1 MKIGYY
7 PTNGVNTYSGYG
19 RLEHGLALG
28 LEAAGVAVSVVP
40 RPDVPVITVG
50 HANWLAAPHIRHA
63 RRWLLTMS
71 ESDRISDGWVETIN
85 AKAERV
91 LVPCAPLVDVYRS
104 SGVTVPVHDVG
115 CGVSGETALGLD
127 GIAPVA
133 YRADRDPFTFLTYSY
148 GELRKN
154 ADIVVQ
160 QFLIQFHG
168 DPRYR
173 LVVKARE
180 NFELSWMS
188 SFVHPQVTFITG
200 AQSEDDWSDLI
211 RSAHCF
217 VFPSR
222 GEGFGL
228 PPREATLLHI
238 PSIATRWLGM
248 ADVDCWGVPVG
259 VERMHAVSFAA
270 YEANH
275 EDAQWAFPS
284 PEQIG
289 TQMRWVAEHYEDAYA
304 LAVRGADY
312 LRRES
317 SWEAMGRRVAA
328 LIEEYA

>member
-1 MKIGYY
+1 MQIGYY
-7 PTNGVNTYSGYG
+7 PTNGINSYTGYG

-28 LEAAGVAVSVVP
+28 LDAAGVQVSLTP
-40 RPDVPVITVG
+40 RDGVPVITVG
-50 HANWLAAPHIRHA
+50 HAKWLEAPHVRHA
-63 RRWLLTMS
+63 RRWLMTMS
-71 ESDRISDGWVETIN
+71 ESNRVSEGWVETIN
-85 AKAERV
+85 AHAERV
-91 LVPCAPLVDVYRS
+91 LVPCAQLVDVYRD

-115 CGVSGETALGLD
+115 CGVSRENAYGLD
-127 GIAPVA
+127 GLAPVP

-148 GELRKN
+148 GEIRKN

-160 QFLIQFHG
+160 QFLVQFHG
-168 DPRYR
+168 DARYR
-173 LVVKARE
+173 LVVKVRE
-180 NFELSWMS
+180 KFELSWMS
-188 SFVHPQVTFITG
+188 TFTHPQVEFVTG
-200 AQSEDDWSDLI
+200 VQGEDDWADLI

-238 PSIATRWLGM
+238 PSIATRWLGL
-248 ADVDCWGVPVG
+248 ADVDCWGVPVD
-259 VERMHAVSFAA
+259 VAQMHAVNFAA

-284 PEQIG
+284 MEQIG
-289 TQMRWVAEHYEDAYA
+289 AQMRWVAEHYEEAYQI
-304 LAVRGADY
+304 AVRGADY

-328 LIEEYA
+328 LIEAYA